1 MYSQW
6 VRPGDLVF
14 DIGAHL
20 GDRTIAFAGLGAR
33 VVALEPQPVL
43 FRWLSRIAGGRDSV
57 ELLELA
63 AGESPQTATLA
74 ISRAT
79 PSVSTLSG
87 SWRRKISRDNPGFR
101 SVNWDETVEVAV
113 TTLDELIDQ
122 FGQPVFCKIDV
133 EGYEDRVLAGL
144 SRPLDTVSVEFVAG
158 ALDVAISAVDRLVQL
173 GDYRFNAIPGEKRTL
188 LWSQWREAD
197 EIRNWFADGADGLNS
212 GDLYARL
219 GRRKPNG
226 APQAP

>member
-101 SVNWDETVEVAV
+101 SVSWDETVEVAV